1 MPGKMDRLARVFS
14 QQDGL
19 ITLDGGYKD
28 EYETFKCL
36 DSLPAEQ
43 LAKFQQLTINLLK
56 DLEQPHESKKCSE
69 RSRSLR
75 EEGNTVFRGTGSD
88 SERLLSACRL
98 YTGAVFEAEDALD
111 ELALAFANRGMAL
124 QEYGYY
130 REAYDDCAN
139 ALEYGYPERLRHKVI
154 MRQAHCA
161 WKLEK
166 TESLEKHLRCLEQL
180 PLNESF
186 KQQLKD
192 LQEKLQV
199 LKNQTNELDTQEESK
214 DKDLGK
220 ILTDPGQR
228 GRFMV
233 AKEPIAKGQI
243 IFSERASCFVPLEQ
257 RLICQQCA
265 ATLMSAPIPCPK
277 CHQRVVYCSRKCRE
291 LHSAIHRYE
300 CAAYQRDLLK
310 MLGVSH
316 LALRLVLAY
325 MPQMLPHLQELNTA
339 QEIWNAIIDLTKKPE
354 AQETTP
360 EYLQS
365 LRMVSHLDQASQAE
379 LVYHILC
386 ANLLRLYLKEHT
398 DFFDQFNATSASTKD
413 WQLITS
419 ALILRSAGQLLANGH
434 VGDALLP
441 VGLESNEFA
450 LLQPDM
456 WQKPR
461 HLKLGQLHNLA
472 HSELI
477 TAINLP
483 YLSLCNHACDPSI
496 RTKFDG
502 CSVVNYAARSISEGE
517 EIFNCY
523 TRDYKNSSKLQ
534 RSQPLKEVY
543 KFLCSCAKCTRTDP
557 DQDYLNFHRY
567 RCEKPNCRQEFLPD
581 GELQRNN
588 LSWWLPSNAGNYI
601 ICTVCKER
609 QYFAWYNDFL
619 DLVDSCADPSKRKGL
634 FKAFD
639 DLDKWLVGHH
649 LLKRNLAE
657 ELVTACFVEIDE
669 GTLLDM
675 QDYENLTRIIRKQL
689 EGTAAQCGDTSMEYI
704 AQMTYLWDLVALNK
718 CQSNEEEILELKG
731 KLEYLAKE
739 QSEVFLNYY
748 NDFIE
753 QQCK

>member
-1 MPGKMDRLARVFS
+1 MDRLARVFS
-14 QQDGL
+14 QQDEL
-19 ITLDGGYKD
+19 IALDGGYKD
-28 EYETFKCL
+28 EYETFKSL
-36 DSLPAEQ
+36 DSLPEEK
-43 LAKFQQLTINLLK
+43 LAKFQQLTLKLLE
-56 DLEQPHESKKCSE
+56 DLEQPHDRKKCAE

-75 EEGNTVFRGTGSD
+75 EEGNIVFRGGGPGSPPD
-88 SERLLSACRL
+88 SERVLSACRL

-124 QEYGYY
+124 QEFGYY

-139 ALEYGYPERLRHKVI
+139 ALECGYPERLRHKVI

-166 TESLEKHLRCLEQL
+166 VEPLEEHLTSLEQL
-180 PLNESF
+180 QLNDSF
-186 KQQLKD
+186 KQQLEELKEELQYLKD
-192 LQEKLQV
+192 RGTDAETLEEDV
-199 LKNQTNELDTQEESK
+199 CTNLEE
-214 DKDLGK
+214 
-220 ILTDPGQR
+220 IHTDPGER
-228 GRFMV
+228 GRYMV

-243 IFSERASCFVPLEQ
+243 IFSERAACFVPLEQ

-265 ATLMSAPIPCPK
+265 ATLMSAPIPCSK

-291 LHSAIHRYE
+291 GHAAIHRYE
-300 CAAYQRDLLK
+300 CPAYQRDLLK

-325 MPQMLPHLQELNTA
+325 MPQMLTLLQYRTCA
-339 QEIWNAIIDLTKKPE
+339 QEIWESILNMTKQTE
-354 AQETTP
+354 EQETTP

-365 LRMVSHLDQASQAE
+365 LRMVSHLEKASQAE

-386 ANLLRLYLKEHT
+386 ANLLQVYLKEHT
-398 DFFDQFNATSASTKD
+398 DYFDQFQFSPASTKD

-441 VGLESNEFA
+441 VGMEPNEFA
-450 LLQPDM
+450 LLQPDL
-456 WQKPR
+456 WQYPL

-483 YLSLCNHACDPSI
+483 YLSLCNHACAPSI

-502 CSVVNYAARSISEGE
+502 CSVVNYAAKDILAGE

-523 TRDYKNSSKLQ
+523 TRDYRNSLKLQ
-534 RSQPLKEVY
+534 RTEPLREVY
-543 KFLCSCAKCTRTDP
+543 KFQCSCVKCTQSDP

-567 RCEKPNCRQEFLPD
+567 RCEKFNCRQEFLPD
-581 GELQRNN
+581 VELQRNN
-588 LSWWLPSNAGNYI
+588 LSWWLPSNADNLI

-609 QYFAWYNDFL
+609 QQCVWYNDFL
-619 DLVDSCADPSKRKGL
+619 DLVEGCGDSSKRKAL

-639 DLDKWLVGHH
+639 DLDKWLVDHH
-649 LLKRNLAE
+649 SLKRNLAE
-657 ELVTACFVEIDE
+657 EVVTACFVEIDE
-669 GTLLDM
+669 GTSMDVL
-675 QDYENLTRIIRKQL
+675 DYENLARIIRKQL
-689 EGTAAQCGDTSMEYI
+689 EGTAAQCGETSMEYI
-704 AQMTYLWDLVALNK
+704 AQMTYLWDLIALKK
-718 CQSNEEEILELKG
+718 CQSSKEEILGLRG
-731 KLEYLAKE
+731 KLDYLANEHKG
-739 QSEVFLNYY
+739 VFLNYY